1 MSTPLAVS
9 CPHCGAGLKLKNNSF
24 VGKKVPCPK
33 CKKPFVVEEPP
44 EDEFLAGDDDDF
56 GAMDEPEEPR
66 PKSKSKGAKDT
77 KGKKKKSKGGGFA
90 PIAMLVGGVV
100 LGLGLIGGIGYG
112 VITLLS
118 GMGSNSWV
126 KWLPEEID
134 AAIQVRVADSMN
146 APFFKPIMDHPTL
159 SKLMNQPPIPMEGGA
174 NPAAAFIQGLNIQGK
189 DIDTLTVGL
198 IDSLQGDGNAG
209 FPGAQGPQTPK
220 KFVAVIRFKTAVDE
234 AKLASAP
241 ATVLAKED
249 YNGKAVYAV
258 VNSVDPKV
266 LVHAVNSTTYLV
278 GSDAE
283 LKAAIDGKGAAPASK
298 RFAFADDKASFIY
311 VAAPKDT
318 AKLKALGI
326 STFRRTASGVQTEN
340 AKLEGV
346 YGMSY
351 GVTFGT
357 DAKVELR
364 SSLLAS
370 MAKVSAEQDK
380 KDVDQQRAA
389 LQAQMAQLDGA
400 GFNPFMPA
408 ASMKKLLGHVDTMLG
423 SAQATSSGSTASIT
437 MTLSGQIVTDAL
449 AMATPYMPMLET
461 MVAEQQKAAAAAA
474 AATSKSTFGNS
485 VMDITSAPGVI
496 IDAGEKSK
504 TKINALN
511 DQHQADLEAQMQEG
525 NSPAPAAHAA
535 PSADPNTAA
544 PNAADPAKAAHGSPM
559 TPPDAAANQ
568 GSPSPMAVM
577 NIAPAAAE
585 NAGGND
591 PAKVV
596 HEAPGAAPAGEAAGN
611 AAVNAQ
617 DPNNPEAKPAT
628 TKSRSRRRSTTT
640 P

>member
-56 GAMDEPEEPR
+56 VAMDEPEEEPEEPR

-126 KWLPEEID
+126 KWLPADTEMV
-134 AAIQVRVADSMN
+134 IQVRVADAMN
-146 APFFKPIMDHPTL
+146 APIFKPITDHPTL
-159 SKLMNQPPIPMEGGA
+159 SKLMNRPPAPG
-174 NPAAAFIQGLNIQGK
+174 NAAGDPTTAFLQGLGIQSK
-189 DIDTLTVGL
+189 DIDTLTVG
-198 IDSLQGDGNAG
+198 IANIQSGGAVFGGGDK
-209 FPGAQGPQTPK
+209 PPQQ
-220 KFVAVIRFKTAVDE
+220 FVAVIRLKTAVE
-234 AKLASAP
+234 ESKLVQAP
-241 ATVLAKED
+241 ATVLVKED
-249 YNGKAVYAV
+249 YNGKSVYAIA
-258 VNSVDPKV
+258 NATNPRV

-283 LKAAIDGKGAAPASK
+283 LKAAIDGKGASPADK
-298 RFAFADDKASFIY
+298 RFAYVNSKPHFVFA
-311 VAAPKDT
+311 AAPNDP
-318 AKLKALGI
+318 AKLKSSSNSGLPPSAERPQISDGTEAVALTVELG
-326 STFRRTASGVQTEN
+326 SD
-340 AKLEGV
+340 AKLMVFSIGNEASATANAD
-346 YGMSY
+346 GMKKSL
-351 GVTFGT
+351 
-357 DAKVELR
+357 DQAK
-364 SSLLAS
+364 AGI
-370 MAKVSAEQDK
+370 
-380 KDVDQQRAA
+380 
-389 LQAQMAQLDGA
+389 QAQKSQNVGFIPFVSQDSINKLTAHVESMLNGAQ
-400 GFNPFMPA
+400 
-408 ASMKKLLGHVDTMLG
+408 VDTNG
-423 SAQATSSGSTASIT
+423 KTATLT
-437 MTLSGQIVTDAL
+437 MTLPGLIVNDAL
-449 AMATPYMPMLET
+449 AMAAPIMPMLET
-461 MVAEQQKAAAAAA
+461 MVAEQEKAAAAGA

-535 PSADPNTAA
+535 PAADPNAA
-544 PNAADPAKAAHGSPM
+544 DPNAADPAKAAHGSPM

-568 GSPSPMAVM
+568 GSPSPMAAM
-577 NIAPAAAE
+577 NNAPAAAE

-611 AAVNAQ
+611 AAANGQ
-617 DPNNPEAKPAT
+617 DPNNPAAKPAT
-628 TKSRSRRRSTTT
+628 TKSRSRRRTTTT